1 MTCLGANAG
10 SAILML
16 DQGALPLSWQ
26 DETCV
31 PLGESSH
38 DDVPVKSD
46 CFLFVC
52 VASLK
57 LLAKMAGLA
66 DGLTTLS
73 TLIWLAYSDHSNP
86 FSNRKADEWAL
97 LAWLDRRR

>member
-1 MTCLGANAG
+1 MICLGANAG

-16 DQGALPLSWQ
+16 DQGAPSLSWQ
-26 DETCV
+26 YRTCV

-46 CFLFVC
+46 CFLFVR
-52 VASLK
+52 VASPK
-57 LLAKMAGLA
+57 LLTKMGGLA

-86 FSNRKADEWAL
+86 FVIVKRAL